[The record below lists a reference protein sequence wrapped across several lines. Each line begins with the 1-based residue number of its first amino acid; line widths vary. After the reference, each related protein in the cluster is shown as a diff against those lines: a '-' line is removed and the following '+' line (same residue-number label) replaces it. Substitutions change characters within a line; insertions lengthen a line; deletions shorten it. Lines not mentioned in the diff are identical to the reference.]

1 MKAYLLVNVSYHLT
15 KLIKD
20 ICLDSYIAKKYQ
32 CKQTKT
38 SHIVHKMLC
47 DVIRLFLLMEVKADI
62 MYNSTY
68 CTMGAT
74 HKILYKRSSKSE
86 GKKLFVDKTFNIWI
100 RVPRKVLKLWRRGKI
115 YHVGRGNTELRS
127 ILLCFFFNKM
137 DFLKLYKWIYLQ
149 IISGCYFKG
158 AYCLSGQWPFF

>member
-1 MKAYLLVNVSYHLT
+1 MVRGALKQSLNTHHSTSANEQKHLT
-15 KLIKD
+15 LCIKCYVMLLDYWTGYAKL
-20 ICLDSYIAKKYQ
+20 
-32 CKQTKT
+32 
-38 SHIVHKMLC
+38 SHLV
-47 DVIRLFLLMEVKADI
+47 FLLMEVKADI

-137 DFLKLYKWIYLQ
+137 DFLKLYK
-149 IISGCYFKG
+149 
-158 AYCLSGQWPFF
+158 